1 MNTRYRI
8 SQNVIYLLRKIVGY
22 VGISYFLLVFLRIV
36 SSVCLP
42 LLTIALPGL
51 VARMYLAEED
61 INRSILFVAGFIVAI
76 LLLKVLLTYLG
87 QKIKGICFLFRIDMG
102 DELLDDIL
110 DMEYAEFESSEGRD
124 RLRKAQRAFYNGNDI
139 GVEALLNH
147 NMILFTNLLGLG
159 VYSVIS
165 AKLNPWILLVLIITS
180 IINGITNHMNR
191 KWADIHKDDW
201 TPVEKKIQYM
211 NDQIIDIGNSKDIR
225 IYNMG
230 DWFKKAFEEMKA
242 ERLGWFKK
250 EYTRYYLQNLL
261 ERITFFVKESLL
273 YLYLIY
279 QMSKG
284 MPLDAFLVY
293 LGVAAGFNT
302 WMKEIFHSIHEMGIN
317 SDVVNDYR
325 TFHEKTKKEAEAGN
339 LNVSLNNKHVIE
351 FKEVSF
357 TYLGSDKPALDNL
370 NLVFKPDE
378 KTALVGINGAGK
390 STLVKLMC
398 GLYTPTKGTIY
409 MDGVDIRSLPKKA
422 YFKEFAVIF
431 QEVFSFAFSIGDNIT
446 CQPEEESNK
455 ELLVNSL
462 KNAGLLER
470 IENMPK
476 KLDTSMGKE
485 LDREGVL
492 LSGGEMQKLMLSRAL
507 YKNAPVVILDE
518 PTAALDPL
526 AESSMYEKYNSYVEG
541 KTSVFISHRLSSTR
555 FCDRILLLSN
565 GAVIEEGSHEEL
577 LKKQGEYSRM
587 FQIQAHYY
595 KNNENREE
603 QIWMAD

>member
-1 MNTRYRI
+1 MKTRYRI
-8 SQNVIYLLRKIVGY
+8 SQNVVYLLRKIGGY
-22 VGISYFLLVFLRIV
+22 TGISYFALVFLRIV

-51 VARMYLAEED
+51 VARMYLAEEELS
-61 INRSILFVAGFIVAI
+61 RSILFVSGFIAAI
-76 LLLKVLLTYLG
+76 LLLKILLTYLG

-124 RLRKAQRAFYNGNDI
+124 RLRKAQRAFYYGNEI

-147 NMILFTNLLGLG
+147 NMLLFTNLLGLG
-159 VYSVIS
+159 IYSLLS

-180 IINGITNHMNR
+180 ILNGITNHKNR
-191 KWADIHKDDW
+191 KWADVHKDDW
-201 TPVEKKIQYM
+201 TPIEKKIQYM

-230 DWFKKAFEEMKA
+230 TWFKKAFEEMKA
-242 ERLGWFKK
+242 ERLGWLKK
-250 EYTRYYLQNLL
+250 EYTRYYLQKLM
-261 ERITFFVKESLL
+261 ERLTFFAKEGLL

-302 WMKEIFHSIHEMGIN
+302 WMKEIFNSIHEMGIN

-325 TFHEKTKKEAEAGN
+325 AFHEKIKKEAEAGKGN
-339 LNVSLNNKHVIE
+339 ISLNKKHVIE

-357 TYLGSDKPALDNL
+357 TYPGSDKPALNNINL
-370 NLVFKPDE
+370 ILKPDE

-409 MDGVDIRSLPKKA
+409 MDGVDIRSIPKKA

-431 QEVFSFAFSIGDNIT
+431 QEVFSFAFTIGDNIT
-446 CQPEEESNK
+446 CEPEKAANK
-455 ELLVNSL
+455 ERLVNSL

-470 IENMPK
+470 IENLPN

-485 LDREGVL
+485 LDKQGVL
-492 LSGGEMQKLMLSRAL
+492 LSGGEMQKLMLARAL
-507 YKNAPVVILDE
+507 YKNAPVVVLDE

-555 FCDRILLLSN
+555 FCDRILLL
-565 GAVIEEGSHEEL
+565 GKGTIIEEGSHEEL
-577 LKKQGEYSRM
+577 LMKQGEYSKM

-595 KNNENREE
+595 KNTENGEE
-603 QIWMAD
+603 QP

>member
-1 MNTRYRI
+1 MKTRYRI
-8 SQNVIYLLRKIVGY
+8 SQNVVYLLRKIGGY
-22 VGISYFLLVFLRIV
+22 TGISYFALVFLRIV

-51 VARMYLAEED
+51 VARMYLAEEELS
-61 INRSILFVAGFIVAI
+61 RSILFVSGFIAAI
-76 LLLKVLLTYLG
+76 LLLKILLTYLG

-124 RLRKAQRAFYNGNDI
+124 RLRKAQRAFYYGNEI

-147 NMILFTNLLGLG
+147 NMLLFTNLLGLG
-159 VYSVIS
+159 IYSLLS

-180 IINGITNHMNR
+180 ILNGITNHKNR
-191 KWADIHKDDW
+191 KWADVHKDDW
-201 TPVEKKIQYM
+201 TPIEKKIQYM

-230 DWFKKAFEEMKA
+230 TWFKKAFEEMKA
-242 ERLGWFKK
+242 ERLGWLKK
-250 EYTRYYLQNLL
+250 EYTRYYLQKLL
-261 ERITFFVKESLL
+261 ERLTFFAKEGLL

-302 WMKEIFHSIHEMGIN
+302 WMKEIFNSIHEMGIN

-325 TFHEKTKKEAEAGN
+325 AFHEKIKKEAEAGKGN
-339 LNVSLNNKHVIE
+339 ISLNKKHVIE

-357 TYLGSDKPALDNL
+357 TYPGSDKPALNNINL
-370 NLVFKPDE
+370 ILKPDE

-409 MDGVDIRSLPKKA
+409 MDGVDIRSIPKKA

-431 QEVFSFAFSIGDNIT
+431 QEVFSFAFTIGDNIT
-446 CQPEEESNK
+446 CEPEKAANK
-455 ELLVNSL
+455 ERLVNSL

-470 IENMPK
+470 IENLPN

-485 LDREGVL
+485 LDKQGVL
-492 LSGGEMQKLMLSRAL
+492 LSGGEMQKLMLARAL
-507 YKNAPVVILDE
+507 YKNAPVVVLDE
-518 PTAALDPL
+518 PPAALDPL

-555 FCDRILLLSN
+555 FCDRILLLGN
-565 GAVIEEGSHEEL
+565 GTIIEEGSHEEL
-577 LKKQGEYSRM
+577 LMKQGEYSKM

-595 KNNENREE
+595 KNTENGEE
-603 QIWMAD
+603 QP